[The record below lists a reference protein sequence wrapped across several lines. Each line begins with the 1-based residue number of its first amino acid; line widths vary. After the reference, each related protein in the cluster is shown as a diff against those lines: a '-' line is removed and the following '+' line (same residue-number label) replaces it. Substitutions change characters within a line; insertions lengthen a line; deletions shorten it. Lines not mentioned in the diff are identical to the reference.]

1 LIVVF
6 NKEEL
11 IERIKFI
18 AIHKKYIHLE
28 NMDALKCN
36 KRLKKNKN
44 TIFLF
49 DPPLLFKGRHF
60 I

>member
-1 LIVVF
+1 LSF

-28 NMDALKCN
+28 NMDALKLI
-36 KRLKKNKN
+36 KKIEKNKN
-44 TIFLF
+44 TIFILI
-49 DPPLLFKGRHF
+49 HH
-60 I
+60 II